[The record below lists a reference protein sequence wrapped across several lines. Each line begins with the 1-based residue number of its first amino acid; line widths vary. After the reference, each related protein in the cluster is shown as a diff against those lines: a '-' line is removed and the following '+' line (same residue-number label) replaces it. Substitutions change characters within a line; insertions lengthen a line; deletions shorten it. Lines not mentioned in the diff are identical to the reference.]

1 MPALPAAGRL
11 SSDRPVADPYAG
23 RVIWTRYKLLFIN
36 ELRIA
41 VKHIIKIIFWYKIQ

>member
-11 SSDRPVADPYAG
+11 SSDRPVADLYG
-23 RVIWTRYKLLFIN
+23 RRVLLTSCKLLLIN

-41 VKHIIKIIFWYKIQ
+41 VKHIIKIISLHKIQ